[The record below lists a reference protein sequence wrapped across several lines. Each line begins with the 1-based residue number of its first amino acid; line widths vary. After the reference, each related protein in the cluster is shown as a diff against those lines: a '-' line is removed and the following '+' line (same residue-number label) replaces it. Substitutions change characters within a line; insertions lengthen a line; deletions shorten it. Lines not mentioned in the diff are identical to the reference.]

1 MKKASRIII
10 SILLIATMIV
20 PAAIF
25 ANAEVNVSTTPIKSE
40 NTSEY
45 YNLKEGLYTKK
56 TIAGPDADGNYD
68 VTIDAYTSDVRYI
81 QKNVKALDILVLLDN
96 SGSMGTNLNDK
107 ASRAYQARDAIVRMI
122 KALRDTYGAGNKFQ
136 ANIAICPFAGDDT
149 AVWKYG
155 YQAIPRAPTKEDT
168 QQTKDT
174 LNNAYESLCG
184 AEGKGGK
191 IYTIDTSNGD
201 TPTDKALAVAQ
212 SVTQDRKS
220 KTGNQQVVLL
230 VTDGHPSYKATGSA
244 SVTFDK
250 WKWENAIRTHKEE
263 SGEYIESTETANIA
277 NRAIATAEEIKSY
290 ADIYTFGVAGGYE
303 DAAYEQNDNTLA
315 TIVTD
320 GYATAKGTGT
330 RDNVFSSNWTIQ
342 REIQLGPSSIWVR
355 RGATFMNIVSSGWKA
370 TGAVKSYHWGVADN
384 ARVYNENKTG
394 DYYNPKKGLR
404 KEELYKNW
412 ATKNKDGTW
421 SWQNI
426 PSDYTRNINKNNPG
440 ATYYFAG
447 GIDRL
452 AKALSD
458 SVAYTLSTHYV
469 SQGSL
474 LGDFSIKS
482 TMSDYFEIIPNS
494 WNTYK
499 IPYDSETGAYQAD
512 TNKTQYGEGDRA
524 WGTPTSVSMVVETTT
539 GSDGTLNSI
548 SLPANK
554 DNASVKDSFI
564 IKDDT
569 ALLEATHSGNKLR
582 LTFKVRPK
590 DSFMGGKGVP
600 VDNYNKSGIFQ
611 TVDGEEKAIQQFKNL
626 TLKNG
631 VESFNADAS
640 RVQVGLVNA
649 TAKIDADNV
658 KIGYLYKLD
667 DLGQK
672 NLRFTYTGRYSGDTY
687 SMKHSE
693 DGYSVY
699 NSLNQEVIYSDTE
712 KADADKAAVDTK
724 PNDFVDIVF
733 GAVRTDSNTYGLVS
747 NSQYAQFNST
757 GITRSGNT
765 YSKKTPT
772 INKYVYL
779 LWKGMDA
786 QKTLLDERFP
796 DYNKTGKDSKASSLD
811 GIVDGNHY
819 YYGYTSIRQFDVL
832 ININVYVPIVKVSDA
847 VVNSNKT
854 YPVDSY
860 TLSSAIDNYTIQNA
874 DDENTKNLINDQ
886 TLSSLVFAQADTSSN
901 SEFVL
906 VDIGDNGLPKAV
918 SSNTSFVNDAFS
930 INEAVN
936 IKGYLKAFADSDG
949 NAKVSGDAITDK
961 DQLRFAISYVEL
973 NDKLNALNKDAP
985 FKLTVDEFWATNEC
999 DVCKAEE
1006 KYVPQYLGY
1015 QAQVHKM
1022 ITTDNITVR
1031 KTGCNA
1037 SHTNGSFVFTV
1048 IGMNEKDGKPDLD
1061 SMKIL
1066 NNFTIQG
1073 NGQRTISVNTSAYK
1087 YFCVVEDLNAL
1098 VIKEQEGTKNAE
1110 LIKSGWT
1117 WDYTKNVTVN
1127 GTKWESIIKNAFT
1140 MDGGDGYSLT
1150 FNNEYNPNNS
1160 TLHYASAYA
1169 TNTMSHDKVE
1179 VTTSPSNTTK

>member
-10 SILLIATMIV
+10 SLLLIAAMIV

-25 ANAEVNVSTTPIKSE
+25 ANAEVNVSTTPMKSE
-40 NTSEY
+40 NTNEY

-81 QKNVKALDILVLLDN
+81 KREMSSSALDILVLLDN
-96 SGSMGTNLNDK
+96 SASMGDK
-107 ASRAYQARDAIVRMI
+107 DDESSGAYKARHSIVAMATTLV
-122 KALRDTYGAGNKFQ
+122 KDYGAGTKFKANLAVYTFANKATRQLDYKEISGSSLDYF
-136 ANIAICPFAGDDT
+136 NEKIPKILSNPGAGGTDT
-149 AVWKYG
+149 KVG
-155 YQAIPRAPTKEDT
+155 F
-168 QQTKDT
+168 
-174 LNNAYESLCG
+174 
-184 AEGKGGK
+184 
-191 IYTIDTSNGD
+191 
-201 TPTDKALAVAQ
+201 DKAKDVIK
-212 SVTQDRKS
+212 DRKN
-220 KTGNQQVVLL
+220 KTGNRQILL
-230 VTDGHPSYKATGSA
+230 FVADGHPALGGQA
-244 SVTFDK
+244 FDYWDVFSQK
-250 WKWENAIRTHKEE
+250 YVKGRGV
-263 SGEYIESTETANIA
+263 SIA
-277 NRAIATAEEIKSY
+277 NSTIKIAEEIKQY
-290 ADIYTFGVAGGYE
+290 AEIYSLGIGAFVPVPNN
-303 DAAYEQNDNTLA
+303 EQNDNTLS
-315 TIVTD
+315 TVITS
-320 GYATAKGTGT
+320 GYATATGKNKIRT
-330 RDNVFSSNWTIQ
+330 YNEGNDI
-342 REIQLGPSSIWVR
+342 GAR
-355 RGATFMNIVSSGWKA
+355 RGTIFMNIVSSGWKA
-370 TGAVKSYHWGVADN
+370 IGGVKSYEWGEADN
-384 ARVYNENKTG
+384 TQVYNKDGTG
-394 DYYNPKKGLR
+394 DYYNLQKGWKD
-404 KEELYKNW
+404 KEIYKNW
-412 ATKNKDGTW
+412 ATQNEDGTW
-421 SWQNI
+421 SWQNV
-426 PSDYTRNINKNNPG
+426 PSDYVRNVNKSNLK
-440 ATYYFAG
+440 ASYYFAG
-447 GIDRL
+447 DIDGL
-452 AKALSD
+452 ATALSD

-499 IPYDSETGAYQAD
+499 IPYDSKNGAYQAD

-548 SLPANK
+548 SLPANE

-569 ALLEATHSGNKLR
+569 ALLKAQHSGNKLR

-611 TVDGEEKAIQQFKNL
+611 AVDGEEKTIQQFKNL
-626 TLKNG
+626 TLKSG
-631 VESFNADAS
+631 VESFNTDAS

-649 TAKIDADNV
+649 TVKIDEDNV

-672 NLRFTYTGRYSGDTY
+672 NPTFAYAGRYSGDTY

-699 NSLNQEVIYSDTE
+699 NSSNKEVVYTDTEE
-712 KADADKAAVDTK
+712 KADTNKSTVDTK
-724 PNDFVDIVF
+724 PNDFVDMAL
-733 GAVRTDSNTYGLVS
+733 GTARTDNDTNGLVS
-747 NSQYAQFNST
+747 NSQYVQFNST

-796 DYNKTGKDSKASSLD
+796 DYNKTGKDGKASSLD

-819 YYGYTSIRQFDVL
+819 YYGYTSIRQFDVPV
-832 ININVYVPIVKVSDA
+832 NINVYVPTVKVSDA

-854 YPVDSY
+854 YPVDSDA
-860 TLSSAIDNYTIQNA
+860 LSAAIDNYTIQNA
-874 DDENTKNLINDQ
+874 DDESTKNLINDQ
-886 TLSSLVFAQADTSSN
+886 TLSSLVFAQIDTSSKN
-901 SEFVL
+901 EFVL

-930 INEAVN
+930 INEAAN
-936 IKGYLKAFADSDG
+936 IQGYLKAFADSEG
-949 NAKVSGDAITDK
+949 NAKMNGDAITDK

-973 NDKLNALNKDAP
+973 NDKLNALNKDTP

-999 DVCKAEE
+999 DVCKADE

-1037 SHTNGSFVFTV
+1037 NHSNGSFVFTV

-1061 SMKIL
+1061 SMKVL

-1098 VIKEQEGTKNAE
+1098 VLKEQEGTKDAE

-1140 MDGGDGYSLT
+1140 MDSGDGYSLT

-1169 TNTMSHDKVE
+1169 TNTMSKDKVE
-1179 VTTSPSNTTK
+1179 VITSPSNITQ

>member
-10 SILLIATMIV
+10 SILLIAAMII

-25 ANAEVNVSTTPIKSE
+25 ANAEVNVSTTPMKSE
-40 NTSEY
+40 NTNEY

-56 TIAGPDADGNYD
+56 TIAGPDTDGNYD

-96 SGSMGTNLNDK
+96 SGSMGTDLSDK
-107 ASRAYQARDAIVRMI
+107 TSRAYKARNAIVRMI

-149 AVWKYG
+149 AVWQYG
-155 YQAIPRAPTKEDT
+155 YQAIPRASGEDT
-168 QQTKDT
+168 AFE
-174 LNNAYESLCG
+174 NLCS
-184 AEGKGGK
+184 K
-191 IYTIDTSNGD
+191 IRGIKTSNGD
-201 TPTDKALAVAQ
+201 TPTDKALAVAK
-212 SVTQDRKS
+212 SLTQDRKS

-230 VTDGHPSYKATGSA
+230 VTDGHPSYKAKKAAAVG
-244 SVTFDK
+244 FDK
-250 WKWENAIRTHKEE
+250 WKWHTKFIDFKTSGE
-263 SGEYIESTETANIA
+263 GEYIESTETFNIA
-277 NRAIATAEEIKSY
+277 NRAIKTAEEIKSY

-320 GYATAKGTGT
+320 GYATAQGKGN
-330 RDNVFSSNWTIQ
+330 RVNVRADWTIKRTTQ
-342 REIQLGPSSIWVR
+342 EDRSIWVR

-370 TGAVKSYHWGVADN
+370 TGKVKSYHWGVADN
-384 ARVYNENKTG
+384 TQVYEKSGTG
-394 DYYNPKKGLR
+394 KIYDNPKKGLR
-404 KEELYKNW
+404 KEEIYKKW
-412 ATKNKDGTW
+412 ATQNEDGTW

-494 WNTYK
+494 WSTYK
-499 IPYDSETGAYQAD
+499 IPYDSEKGAYQANTD
-512 TNKTQYGEGDRA
+512 KTQYGEGDRA
-524 WGTPTSVSMVVETTT
+524 WGTPISVLMVVETTT

-548 SLPANK
+548 NLPANK

-582 LTFKVRPK
+582 LTFKVKPK

-611 TVDGEEKAIQQFKNL
+611 TVEGEEKAIQQFKNL

-631 VESFNADAS
+631 AESFNADAS

-672 NLRFTYTGRYSGDTY
+672 NPTFTYTGRYSGDTY

-724 PNDFVDIVF
+724 PNDFVDMIF
-733 GAVRTDSNTYGLVS
+733 GAARTNNDTNGIVS
-747 NSQYAQFNST
+747 NSQYAQFNGT
-757 GITRSGNT
+757 GITRSGNI

-819 YYGYTSIRQFDVL
+819 YYGYTSIRQFDVPV
-832 ININVYVPIVKVSDA
+832 NINVYVPTVKVSDA

-854 YPVDSY
+854 YPVDSDA
-860 TLSSAIDNYTIQNA
+860 LSTAVDNYTIQNA
-874 DDENTKNLINDQ
+874 DNENTKNLINDQ

-930 INEAVN
+930 ISEAVN

-949 NAKVSGDAITDK
+949 NAKMSGDAITDK

-1037 SHTNGSFVFTV
+1037 SHTNGSFVFIV
-1048 IGMNEKDGKPDLD
+1048 IGMNEKDGKPDLE
-1061 SMKIL
+1061 SMKVL

-1179 VTTSPSNTTK
+1179 VTTSPSNITK

>member
-10 SILLIATMIV
+10 SILLIAAMIV

-25 ANAEVNVSTTPIKSE
+25 ANAEVNVSTTPMKSE
-40 NTSEY
+40 NTNEY

-56 TIAGPDADGNYD
+56 MIAGPDADGNYD

-81 QKNVKALDILVLLDN
+81 KKEMSSNALDILVLLDN
-96 SGSMGTNLNDK
+96 SGSMGDK
-107 ASRAYQARDAIVRMI
+107 KDTSSKAYIARDSIAQMLQRLVNN
-122 KALRDTYGAGNKFQ
+122 YGAGTKFKANLALCTFSDETKIELNGEYKSINKSTCQ
-136 ANIAICPFAGDDT
+136 SISN
-149 AVWKYG
+149 AVK
-155 YQAIPRAPTKEDT
+155 ALA
-168 QQTKDT
+168 
-174 LNNAYESLCG
+174 C
-184 AEGKGGK
+184 
-191 IYTIDTSNGD
+191 SNGD
-201 TPTDKALAVAQ
+201 TRTDLVF
-212 SVTQDRKS
+212 TQAESIITARKTS
-220 KTGNQQVVLL
+220 NPKNQQIVLFI
-230 VTDGHPSYKATGSA
+230 TDGHPSKIVKDDLIGLVKHSETL
-244 SVTFDK
+244 DI
-250 WKWENAIRTHKEE
+250 WNHKSQKYLPGAGVE
-263 SGEYIESTETANIA
+263 IA
-277 NRAIATAEEIKSY
+277 NATLPIAERIKKNAEIYSFGIGDSY
-290 ADIYTFGVAGGYE
+290 KK
-303 DAAYEQNDNTLA
+303 AAYSQDDNTLA
-315 TIVTD
+315 GIVTG
-320 GYATAKGTGT
+320 GYATAEGTDKWDISSSEYKAT
-330 RDNVFSSNWTIQ
+330 RKTQVGRGIWT
-342 REIQLGPSSIWVR
+342 R
-355 RGATFMNIVSSGWKA
+355 RGATFLNIVSSGWEA
-370 TGAVKSYHWGVADN
+370 TGNVKSYEWGEADN
-384 ARVYNENKTG
+384 AKVYANSESS
-394 DYYNPKKGLR
+394 YYKSYKGS
-404 KEELYKNW
+404 KSSGEYKNW
-412 ATKNKDGTW
+412 AKNKNA
-421 SWQNI
+421 WQNI
-426 PSDYTRNINKNNPG
+426 PSDYVRSKKAEKSGTE
-440 ATYYFAG
+440 YYFAG
-447 GIDRL
+447 DVDQL
-452 AKALSD
+452 ADALSK
-458 SVAYTLSTHYV
+458 SVTYTFSTHYV

-499 IPYDSETGAYQAD
+499 IPYDSKNGAYQAD
-512 TNKTQYGEGDRA
+512 TNKAQYGEGDRA

-569 ALLEATHSGNKLR
+569 ALLKAQHSGNKLR

-631 VESFNADAS
+631 AESFNADAS
-640 RVQVGLVNA
+640 RMQVGLVNA

-667 DLGQK
+667 NLGQK
-672 NLRFTYTGRYSGDTY
+672 NPTFTYTGRYSGDTY

-712 KADADKAAVDTK
+712 KAEADKAAVDTK
-724 PNDFVDIVF
+724 PNDFVDMIF
-733 GAVRTDSNTYGLVS
+733 GAARTNNDTNGLVS

-819 YYGYTSIRQFDVL
+819 YYGYTSIRQFDVPV
-832 ININVYVPIVKVSDA
+832 NINVYVPTVKVSDA

-854 YPVDSY
+854 YPVDSDA
-860 TLSSAIDNYTIQNA
+860 LSTAVDNYTIQNA

-930 INEAVN
+930 ISEAVN

-949 NAKVSGDAITDK
+949 NAKMSGDAITDK

-1061 SMKIL
+1061 SMKVL

-1179 VTTSPSNTTK
+1179 VTTSPSNITK

>member
-25 ANAEVNVSTTPIKSE
+25 ANAEVNVSTTPMKSE
-40 NTSEY
+40 STNEY

-81 QKNVKALDILVLLDN
+81 KKEMSSNALDILVLLDN
-96 SGSMGTNLNDK
+96 SGSMGEKKDK
-107 ASRAYQARDAIVRMI
+107 NYKESKAFKARKAISDMLDGLI
-122 KALRDTYGAGNKFQ
+122 RDYGAGTKFK
-136 ANIAICPFAGDDT
+136 ANLAVCTFASQKATMWKGDYQSISKST
-149 AVWKYG
+149 YTNLSNAVYD
-155 YQAIPRAPTKEDT
+155 I
-168 QQTKDT
+168 
-174 LNNAYESLCG
+174 N
-184 AEGKGGK
+184 
-191 IYTIDTSNGD
+191 TSDGD
-201 TPTDKALAVAQ
+201 TPTDKAFEKARE
-212 SVTQDRKS
+212 VTQERKS

-230 VTDGHPSYKATGSA
+230 ITDGHPSYKKDFLTA
-244 SVTFDK
+244 SVAFDK
-250 WKWENAIRTHKEE
+250 WDWDHSTFGKFKQTGKYVE
-263 SGEYIESTETANIA
+263 SIETTDIT
-277 NRAIATAEEIKSY
+277 NRAISIAEKIKSY
-290 ADIYTFGVAGGYE
+290 ADIYTFGVGENYE
-303 DAAYEQNDNTLA
+303 RAAYLQDNNTLA
-315 TIVTD
+315 TIVTS
-320 GYATAKGTGT
+320 GYATATGTGT
-330 RDNVFSSNWTIQ
+330 RDKLVDDFKLSRDVQEGKT
-342 REIQLGPSSIWVR
+342 IWVR

-370 TGAVKSYHWGVADN
+370 TGTVKSYHWGVADN
-384 ARVYNENKTG
+384 SQVYNEDKTG
-394 DYYNPKKGLR
+394 DFYNPQKGRKDKGL
-404 KEELYKNW
+404 YKKW
-412 ATKNKDGTW
+412 ATKTD
-421 SWQNI
+421 SWQNV
-426 PSDYTRNINKNNPG
+426 PSDYTRNVNKNNSD
-440 ATYYFAG
+440 ASYYFVG
-447 GIDRL
+447 DISRL

-482 TMSDYFEIIPNS
+482 TMSDYFEIIPDS

-499 IPYDSETGAYQAD
+499 IPYDSKNGAYQAD
-512 TNKTQYGEGDRA
+512 TNKAQYGEGDRA
-524 WGTPTSVSMVVETTT
+524 WGTPTSISMVVETTT

-548 SLPANK
+548 GLPANE

-569 ALLEATHSGNKLR
+569 ALLKAQHSGNKLR

-611 TVDGEEKAIQQFKNL
+611 TVEGEEKAIQQFKNL

-631 VESFNADAS
+631 AESFNADAS

-672 NLRFTYTGRYSGDTY
+672 NPTFTYTGRYSGDTY

-724 PNDFVDIVF
+724 PNDFVDMIF
-733 GAVRTDSNTYGLVS
+733 GAARTNNDTNRIVS
-747 NSQYAQFNST
+747 NSQYAQFNGT

-819 YYGYTSIRQFDVL
+819 YYGYTSIRQFDVPV
-832 ININVYVPIVKVSDA
+832 NINVYVPTVKVSDA

-854 YPVDSY
+854 YPVDSDA
-860 TLSSAIDNYTIQNA
+860 LSTAVDNYTIQNA

-906 VDIGDNGLPKAV
+906 VDIGDNRLPKVV

-930 INEAVN
+930 ISEAVN

-949 NAKVSGDAITDK
+949 NVKMSGDAITDK

-973 NDKLNALNKDAP
+973 NDKFNALNKDAP

-1061 SMKIL
+1061 SMKVL

-1140 MDGGDGYSLT
+1140 MNGGDGYSLT

-1179 VTTSPSNTTK
+1179 VTTSPSNITK

>member
-10 SILLIATMIV
+10 SILLIAAMIV

-25 ANAEVNVSTTPIKSE
+25 ANAEVNVSTTPMKSE

-56 TIAGPDADGNYD
+56 TIVGPDADGNYD

-96 SGSMGTNLNDK
+96 SGSMGDK
-107 ASRAYQARDAIVRMI
+107 KDTSSKAYIARDSIAQMLQRLV
-122 KALRDTYGAGNKFQ
+122 DNYGAGTKFKANLALCTFSDETKIELNGEYKSINKSTCQ
-136 ANIAICPFAGDDT
+136 SISN
-149 AVWKYG
+149 AV
-155 YQAIPRAPTKEDT
+155 
-168 QQTKDT
+168 
-174 LNNAYESLCG
+174 
-184 AEGKGGK
+184 
-191 IYTIDTSNGD
+191 
-201 TPTDKALAVAQ
+201 KALACSEGDTRTDLVF
-212 SVTQDRKS
+212 TQAESIITARKTS
-220 KTGNQQVVLL
+220 NPKNQQIVLFI
-230 VTDGHPSYKATGSA
+230 TDGHPSKIVKDDLIGLVKHSETL
-244 SVTFDK
+244 DI
-250 WKWENAIRTHKEE
+250 WNHKSQKYLPGAGVE
-263 SGEYIESTETANIA
+263 IA
-277 NRAIATAEEIKSY
+277 NATLPIAERIKKNAEIYSFGIGDSY
-290 ADIYTFGVAGGYE
+290 KK
-303 DAAYEQNDNTLA
+303 AAYSQDDNTLA
-315 TIVTD
+315 GIVTG
-320 GYATAKGTGT
+320 GYATAEGTDKWDISSSEYKAT
-330 RDNVFSSNWTIQ
+330 RKTQVGRGIWT
-342 REIQLGPSSIWVR
+342 R
-355 RGATFMNIVSSGWKA
+355 RGATFLNIVSSGWKA
-370 TGAVKSYHWGVADN
+370 TGNVKSYEWGEADN
-384 ARVYNENKTG
+384 AKVYANSESS
-394 DYYNPKKGLR
+394 YYKSYKGS
-404 KEELYKNW
+404 KSSGEYKNW
-412 ATKNKDGTW
+412 AKNKNA
-421 SWQNI
+421 WQNI
-426 PSDYTRNINKNNPG
+426 PSDYVRSEKAEKSGTE
-440 ATYYFAG
+440 YYFAG
-447 GIDRL
+447 EVDQL
-452 AKALSD
+452 AGALSK
-458 SVAYTLSTHYV
+458 SVTYTFSTHYV

-499 IPYDSETGAYQAD
+499 IPYDSESGAYQAD

-524 WGTPTSVSMVVETTT
+524 WGAPTSVSMVVETTT

-569 ALLEATHSGNKLR
+569 ALLEAIHSGNKLR

-796 DYNKTGKDSKASSLD
+796 DYNKTEKDSKASSLD

-819 YYGYTSIRQFDVL
+819 YYGYTSIRQFDVPV
-832 ININVYVPIVKVSDA
+832 NINVYVPTVKVSDA

-854 YPVDSY
+854 YPVDSD
-860 TLSSAIDNYTIQNA
+860 TLSAAIDNYTIQNT

-886 TLSSLVFAQADTSSN
+886 TLSSLVFVQADTSSN

-930 INEAVN
+930 FNEAVN

-949 NAKVSGDAITDK
+949 NAKVSGDAITNK

-1061 SMKIL
+1061 SMKVL

-1140 MDGGDGYSLT
+1140 MDNGDGYSLT

-1179 VTTSPSNTTK
+1179 VTTSPSNITK